1 MLYTL
6 FGTDIEKNR
15 ARSRALIATLQEK
28 RPDASLYRL
37 HLENWSAD
45 MFAEL
50 TQSIGLFSTKY
61 IVLLDNLLTGSSEKK
76 YDESET
82 PAEIIIPKLADLK
95 TSDHIWIIV
104 EDAMLGKST
113 GKELGVKET
122 KLLAEIHDELKKHS
136 DKLES
141 HDVKVTISP
150 SAFGAKS
157 GSGFGGGNFGGAKR
171 GQGGVTSFTFTDA
184 FFDKNPLQAIN
195 ALTELANQEIAAEEI
210 HGALWWQTKVMF
222 QILKKETKSLS
233 PYVVTKSSRFL
244 KKWSETELRNLSN
257 EMIES
262 YHQAHL
268 GKLNLEGALQR
279 MALATGATA

>member
-1 MLYTL
+1 M
-6 FGTDIEKNR
+6 
-15 ARSRALIATLQEK
+15 
-28 RPDASLYRL
+28 
-37 HLENWSAD
+37 
-45 MFAEL
+45 
-50 TQSIGLFSTKY
+50 
-61 IVLLDNLLTGSSEKK
+61 
-76 YDESET
+76 
-82 PAEIIIPKLADLK
+82 
-95 TSDHIWIIV
+95 
-104 EDAMLGKST
+104 
-113 GKELGVKET
+113 
-122 KLLAEIHDELKKHS
+122 LAEIHDELKKHS
-136 DKLES
+136 DKLET

-150 SAFGAKS
+150 ASFGAKT
-157 GSGFGGGNFGGAKR
+157 GGNGFGGAAKR

-268 GKLNLEGALQR
+268 GKINLDDALQR
-279 MALATGATA
+279 MALATGTAI